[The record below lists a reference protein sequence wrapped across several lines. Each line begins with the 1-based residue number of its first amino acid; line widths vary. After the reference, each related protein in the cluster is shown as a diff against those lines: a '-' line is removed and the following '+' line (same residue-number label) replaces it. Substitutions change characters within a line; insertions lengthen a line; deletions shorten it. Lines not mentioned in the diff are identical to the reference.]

1 MNPWPWVRRD
11 PEAALTLALQAI
23 IPLITLVVSVWGSF
37 TFWAE
42 MLGSAPLAVA
52 VMLALEGVALIGF
65 VMHVADLAA
74 GHPFRMLRHV
84 LPLLPAA
91 PLAHTMHGVLLRSP
105 VIGDLA
111 AWTGAAADAAAWV
124 GAAALTAALVGVA
137 WWAWESLATDLRDRH
152 AWALRRIDRDRVRA
166 EQDIQVTLARQRAEL
181 EVRMAQAAADRE
193 SALRRLEAE
202 RRELFDRI
210 PMLRAELVA
219 SEERLIAVETA
230 LQALQAPLPAPTPA
244 PAPLPAPAPAPAPA
258 SLPAS
263 DPAPAPD
270 PAPGPLPAPGPAP
283 APAPTPAPAPA
294 PAGGTWGDARAPAQ
308 APAVAPRG
316 VTPAPAVAPRGVT
329 PAPAVA
335 PPASEPR
342 TAARPPLR
350 VVYAAPSD
358 GDRPAV
364 GALLETASRAVR
376 LAYAAHLLTTTQGQ
390 VSVRQAAARCRI
402 APSTLGD
409 QLRAVG
415 ADAAQLAQRWRAA
428 LAADERALLDALIA
442 QGEGAD
448 DAS

>member
-111 AWTGAAADAAAWV
+111 AWTGAAADGAAWV

-244 PAPLPAPAPAPAPA
+244 PAPLPAPAPAPA

-270 PAPGPLPAPGPAP
+270 PAPLPLPAPGPAP

>member
-1 MNPWPWVRRD
+1 MTWVRRD

-42 MLGSAPLAVA
+42 VLGSAPLAVA

-65 VMHVADLAA
+65 IMHVADLAA

-244 PAPLPAPAPAPAPA
+244 PGPLPAPAPAPAPA

-263 DPAPAPD
+263 DPAPA
-270 PAPGPLPAPGPAP
+270 PLPAPGPAP

-294 PAGGTWGDARAPAQ
+294 PAGGTWGDARAPAP

>member
-244 PAPLPAPAPAPAPA
+244 PGPLPAPAPAPAPA

-263 DPAPAPD
+263 DPAPA
-270 PAPGPLPAPGPAP
+270 PLPAPGPAP

-294 PAGGTWGDARAPAQ
+294 PAGGTWGDARAPAP